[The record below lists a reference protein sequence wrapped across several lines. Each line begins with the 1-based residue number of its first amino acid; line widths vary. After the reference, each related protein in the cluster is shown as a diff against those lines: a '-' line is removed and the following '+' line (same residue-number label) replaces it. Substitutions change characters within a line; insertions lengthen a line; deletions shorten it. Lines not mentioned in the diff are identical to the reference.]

1 MSFLRISD
9 APMKLRWQR
18 VKTRIGFTCHEIIFW
33 AKLQFQIQ
41 TYLQRVHNNET
52 SLRRRT
58 VHELLG
64 MLGLDGHKHLNPDVH
79 WSLDLAIPE
88 RRYWVHWSKLWKFT
102 EEPSEL
108 NVVLGILAF
117 TLYITQVCDTCA
129 KALETQGYRIHVEFG
144 VQRRVITDGGNV
156 QWDPCRPR

>member
-1 MSFLRISD
+1 M
-9 APMKLRWQR
+9 
-18 VKTRIGFTCHEIIFW
+18 
-33 AKLQFQIQ
+33 
-41 TYLQRVHNNET
+41 
-52 SLRRRT
+52 
-58 VHELLG
+58 
-64 MLGLDGHKHLNPDVH
+64 
-79 WSLDLAIPE
+79 IPE

-144 VQRRVITDGGNV
+144 VQRRVITDGGTV
-156 QWDPCRPR
+156 QWFPDPDELARRFMERKRQLLAGEFMERAQR